1 MIQSFSLF
9 MTMGQLQ
16 PFFPPQSFYLFV
28 INRPAFNAKEMGNLT
43 ISIPAILFGQPDHR
57 QTQFL
62 VIIMFSDVGIA
73 LRTTC
78 QADRFAGSSLR
89 CIQFLTDINNSLTQI
104 GNRQALGFK

>member
-1 MIQSFSLF
+1 M
-9 MTMGQLQ
+9 
-16 PFFPPQSFYLFV
+16 
-28 INRPAFNAKEMGNLT
+28 INRPAFNAKETGNFAIT
-43 ISIPAILFGQPDHR
+43 VPAILLRQSDHR

-62 VIIMFSDVGIA
+62 VIFMFFDVGIE

-78 QADRFAGSSLR
+78 QANRFAGSSLR